1 MLRTT
6 HIRHIRS
13 HTRDT
18 HLSYTIAAHFLSIFS
33 KPNQTRNS
41 NWNTNANSHCNEIYI
56 VVHAISK
63 ENKMHAK
70 LEKRPMIGKWNTELA
85 SASTNN
91 FYQCNHNAVIRYS
104 NEFHKV
110 SQLTVLLRSYKLY
123 FDCLVDILA
132 AIICVF
138 GNFTF
143 LLQFKTLKF
152 PMNLSC
158 VTQFQWLVVWAR

>member
-18 HLSYTIAAHFLSIFS
+18 HLSYTIAAHFLSIFF
-33 KPNQTRNS
+33 QTKSNS
-41 NWNTNANSHCNEIYI
+41 QFELKHKCKLHCNEIYI

-70 LEKRPMIGKWNTELA
+70 LEKRPMIGKGNTELA
-85 SASTNN
+85 SACTNN

-158 VTQFQWLVVWAR
+158 VTQFQ